1 MRDPNDPYADERQAA
16 GPTAHELWEAQQARE
31 ARANRA
37 AAIQAC
43 TLCDSDGY
51 RGTRVCDHQDHTRA
65 AKRGMDEIRAK
76 MGWPATGTPTHP

>member
-1 MRDPNDPYADERQAA
+1 MRDPSDPYADERQAT
-16 GPTAHELWEAQQARE
+16 GPTAHELWEAQQARQ

-37 AAIQAC
+37 QAIRDCQ
-43 TLCDSDGY
+43 LCDSDGY
-51 RGTRVCDHQDHTRA
+51 RGTRVCDHQDHTPA